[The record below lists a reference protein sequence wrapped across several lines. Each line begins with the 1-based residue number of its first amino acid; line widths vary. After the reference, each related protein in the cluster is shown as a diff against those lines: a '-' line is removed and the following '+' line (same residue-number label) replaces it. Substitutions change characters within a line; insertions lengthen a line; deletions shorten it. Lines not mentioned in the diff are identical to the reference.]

1 VFKNR
6 RSYRGC
12 DGHCFGDNEPTGL
25 GIGWSNAGDFIAA
38 TMPMRSSL
46 GRSAA
51 VGIFLE
57 SVQDVSAMLLKSVTI
72 KNFRCFKD
80 VTVPLDKMT
89 VLIGENNSGKT
100 SFLEAIRLCLT
111 RSSFRRSDWL
121 DQYDYHLPSEKS
133 QPDQA
138 EDLSIALDF
147 VVDAQP
153 PAELVQALGDVLV
166 FDDKNVRHV
175 ILRTTSSYD
184 KTLKSFTS
192 DWDFLDA
199 KGNALGPKVKRP
211 QVLATFAQLVPLF
224 YLSALRDAAREF
236 QGRSAF
242 WAPFLKSTAI
252 PSDIRDKLQTEI
264 NALNEQ
270 VLKSHGSLQSLK
282 THLAKVQNVVASGK
296 AGTVDIEA
304 LPGRISDLLAK
315 AQINFTGATGAS
327 LPLTRHGAGTQ
338 SLAVIF
344 LFEAFLATMLAEQYD
359 KLSQPILALEEPE
372 AHLHPCATRSL
383 WTVLDAISGQ
393 KVIATHSGD
402 LLGRVP
408 LSAIRRFCTENG
420 VTVIKSLLPGT
431 LTTEEEQ
438 KVNFHIQSAR
448 GELLFARCWLLGEG
462 ETEFWVFREAAEIL
476 GHDLDRSGV
485 RFVNTR
491 YSGVEPLLKIA
502 NAFGIQWYFVGDGD
516 KQGTDDA
523 AKCKVHLV
531 GREEAKHISRL
542 PNKDL
547 EVLLCVGGFGS
558 VYENHVS
565 AQKKGGVTA
574 AAGTPQYWEQVV
586 DAQPNKDKPA
596 RAREVM
602 DLMRQRGKES
612 VPPLLKEII
621 DGAISLAEGRQ

>member
-1 VFKNR
+1 
-6 RSYRGC
+6 
-12 DGHCFGDNEPTGL
+12 
-25 GIGWSNAGDFIAA
+25 
-38 TMPMRSSL
+38 
-46 GRSAA
+46 
-51 VGIFLE
+51 
-57 SVQDVSAMLLKSVTI
+57 MLLKSVTI

-111 RSSFRRSDWL
+111 RSNFRRNDWL
-121 DQYDYHLPSEKS
+121 DPYDYHLTSGTA
-133 QPDQA
+133 QPDQC
-138 EDLSIALDF
+138 EELNITLDF
-147 VVDAQP
+147 VADAAL

-166 FDDKNVRHV
+166 FDDQNVQHV
-175 ILRTTSSYD
+175 ILRTTSGYE
-184 KTLKSFTS
+184 KTLKTFTS

-199 KGNALGPKVKRP
+199 KGNALGSKAKRP
-211 QVLATFAQLVPLF
+211 QLLATFVQLVPLF

-236 QGRSAF
+236 QGRAAF

-252 PSDIRDKLQTEI
+252 PNEIRDKLQTEI
-264 NALNEQ
+264 NALNNE
-270 VLKSHGSLQSLK
+270 VLKAHGSLQSLK
-282 THLAKVQNVVASGK
+282 THLEKVQNVVASGK
-296 AGTVDIEA
+296 AGAVDIEA

-315 AQINFTGATGAS
+315 AQINISSSTGAP

-383 WTVLDAISGQ
+383 WAALNAISGQ

-402 LLGRVP
+402 LLAHVP
-408 LSAIRRFCTENG
+408 LSAVRRFCTEKG
-420 VTVIKSLLPGT
+420 LTVVKSVAPGA
-431 LTTEEEQ
+431 LTPDEEQ

-476 GHDLDRSGV
+476 EHDLDRCGV

-502 NAFGIQWYFVGDGD
+502 NAFGIHWYFVGDGD
-516 KQGTDDA
+516 KQGADDT
-523 AKCKVHLV
+523 AKCKAHLA
-531 GREEAKHISRL
+531 GRDEANHVCRL
-542 PNKDL
+542 PNQNL
-547 EVLLCVGGFGS
+547 EVALCSGGFGT
-558 VYENHVS
+558 VYESHVS
-565 AQKKGGVTA
+565 AQKKASVTA
-574 AAGTPQYWEQVV
+574 AKGTAQYWEQVV
-586 DAQPNKDKPA
+586 DAQPNKEKPA

-602 DLMRQRGKES
+602 DLMRQRGKAS
-612 VPPLLKEII
+612 VPPILKQII
-621 DGAISLAEGRQ
+621 EGAVALAEARQ

>member
-1 VFKNR
+1 MHL
-6 RSYRGC
+6 C
-12 DGHCFGDNEPTGL
+12 
-25 GIGWSNAGDFIAA
+25 
-38 TMPMRSSL
+38 
-46 GRSAA
+46 
-51 VGIFLE
+51 
-57 SVQDVSAMLLKSVTI
+57 SVSI

-111 RSSFRRSDWL
+111 RSNFRRSDWL
-121 DQYDYHLPSEKS
+121 DQYDYHLSSGKA

-138 EDLSIALDF
+138 DPLSITLDF
-147 VVDAQP
+147 AFDSQP
-153 PAELVQALGDVLV
+153 PAELVQALADVLV
-166 FDDKNVRHV
+166 FDDKNERHV
-175 ILRTTSSYD
+175 YLRTTSAFD
-184 KTLKSFTS
+184 ATLKAFAS

-211 QVLATFAQLVPLF
+211 QMLATVVQLVPLF
-224 YLSALRDAAREF
+224 YLSALRDASREF

-252 PSDIRDKLQTEI
+252 PADVRDKLQTEI

-304 LPGRISDLLAK
+304 LPGRISELLAK
-315 AQINFTGATGAS
+315 AQINVTAASGAP

-359 KLSQPILALEEPE
+359 KLSQPLLALEEPE

-383 WTVLDAISGQ
+383 WTALSAIAGQ

-402 LLGRVP
+402 LLSRVP
-408 LSAIRRFCTENG
+408 LGAVRRFVTEAG
-420 VTVIKSLLPGT
+420 ATVVKSLPSAA
-431 LTTEEEQ
+431 LTTDEHQ
-438 KVNFHIQSAR
+438 KVTFHIQSAR

-462 ETEFWVFREAAEIL
+462 ETEFWVFREVADIL
-476 GHDLDRSGV
+476 GHDLDRCGV

-491 YSGVEPLLKIA
+491 YSGVEPLLKVA
-502 NAFGIQWYFVGDGD
+502 NAFGIQWFFVGDGD
-516 KQGTDDA
+516 KQGADDLV
-523 AKCKVHLV
+523 KCKAHLT
-531 GREEAKHISRL
+531 GRAETKHVCQL

-547 EVLLCVGGFGS
+547 ETLLCVSGFGTIF
-558 VYENHVS
+558 ENHIS
-565 AQKKGGVTA
+565 PQKRASVTA
-574 AAGTPQYWEQVV
+574 TKGSPQYWEQVV
-586 DAQPNKDKPA
+586 DAQPNKEKPA
-596 RAREVM
+596 RAREV
-602 DLMRQRGKES
+602 LEAMRAQGKQS
-612 VPPLLKEII
+612 VPTLLQQII
-621 DGAISLAEGRQ
+621 ESAISLAEAQP